1 MHGISI
7 VLKFKAIKS
16 FDLFKKMFTLPRGS
30 IHPIHPIHL
39 KHHGAATSVRYGII
53 IKFSFSVSSAEA
65 AQEGAS
71 S

>member
-16 FDLFKKMFTLPRGS
+16 FDLFKKIFTLPRGS
-30 IHPIHPIHL
+30 IHPIHL

-53 IKFSFSVSSAEA
+53 IKFSFFCQFGGSSTRRRIKLRK
-65 AQEGAS
+65 
-71 S
+71 